1 MAYED
6 RLKELGLAQTC
17 SGKALTAVYSYLL
30 GTEQTRG
37 SSQRGTA
44 DRQDVSDT
52 SANKGC

>member
-30 GTEQTRG
+30 GGYRTDKRLFSEGHSRKTR
-37 SSQRGTA
+37 RI
-44 DRQDVSDT
+44 RH
-52 SANKGC
+52 KW